1 MTSVYVAVMIWQAV
15 DSVKKVDRKKYL
27 IYLSIQIQEPARH
40 KVNVQLLV
48 MSLTSF
54 PIFHAEDV

>member
-27 IYLSIQIQEPARH
+27 IYLSIQEPARH

-54 PIFHAEDV
+54 PIFHAEVV